1 MPTLCDIS
9 PGQSANVLQI
19 IGDDTVSLRLMEMGL
34 IEGETVKVVGR
45 APMGDPIE
53 ISLRGYRLSL
63 RLVEAS
69 RVEVE
74 QPNA

>member
-34 IEGETVKVVGR
+34 IEGEMVKVVGR

-74 QPNA
+74 QPKP